1 MFHFEV
7 VADWIDTLLMSNM
20 PQWLALAIE
29 FVLIG
34 ILILSLYAVLALI
47 LILAETL
54 LKVRIGEAQSADKI
68 SQVLSLS

>member
-29 FVLIG
+29 FDRDIDTFVVCCFGIDFDIG
-34 ILILSLYAVLALI
+34 R
-47 LILAETL
+47 T
-54 LKVRIGEAQSADKI
+54 
-68 SQVLSLS
+68 

>member
-47 LILAETL
+47 LILSGKFYGYYSVATYL
-54 LKVRIGEAQSADKI
+54 RGYPVR
-68 SQVLSLS
+68 

>member
-29 FVLIG
+29 FVLIEHSSG
-34 ILILSLYAVLALI
+34 RNLSLMYIAALKLLYI
-47 LILAETL
+47 LRYKRSENLIAFFTAE
-54 LKVRIGEAQSADKI
+54 S
-68 SQVLSLS
+68 